1 MVEWIVRRAQGDRA
15 RVGTLTGMV
24 CILANVALCAA
35 KGAIGVLSG
44 SVSIVA
50 DAMNNLSDASSNIVS
65 VLGFKLASKPAD
77 PEHPYGHGR
86 YEYLSGLVVA
96 ALVLLIGVELVKSS
110 VERIIHPEPVEF
122 SLALVAVLVLSM
134 VVKLWMAAL
143 NQKLGDRIESE
154 MLHATAQDS
163 KNDVLATGAVLA
175 CAIVSQV
182 THINLDA
189 WVGLAVGAYIGW
201 SGLELIQDTVS
212 PLLGQSPDPKL
223 VKHIRDKIMSYP
235 GVLGVHELMVHDYG
249 PGRTFASAHVEV
261 PSDCDIMACHD
272 TIDRIERDIKKKFAI
287 NIVLH
292 MDPIVVDDEHIN
304 ALRKEVGE
312 LIKEVDPQFTMHDFR
327 MVEGPTH
334 TNLIFDLVVP
344 HRYPL
349 TKGQIKELI
358 SDKISSEIGEN
369 YYAVMTVENS
379 FVEDE
384 RKK

>member
-122 SLALVAVLVLSM
+122 SLALVAVLALSM

-154 MLHATAQDS
+154 TLHATAQDS

-235 GVLGVHELMVHDYG
+235 GVLGVHDLMVHDYG
-249 PGRTFASAHVEV
+249 PGRKFASAHAE
-261 PSDCDIMACHD
+261 MAA
-272 TIDRIERDIKKKFAI
+272 EAS
-287 NIVLH
+287 
-292 MDPIVVDDEHIN
+292 
-304 ALRKEVGE
+304 
-312 LIKEVDPQFTMHDFR
+312 
-327 MVEGPTH
+327 
-334 TNLIFDLVVP
+334 
-344 HRYPL
+344 PL
-349 TKGQIKELI
+349 EATTRSIT
-358 SDKISSEIGEN
+358 SSSRLGSKT
-369 YYAVMTVENS
+369 A
-379 FVEDE
+379 
-384 RKK
+384 